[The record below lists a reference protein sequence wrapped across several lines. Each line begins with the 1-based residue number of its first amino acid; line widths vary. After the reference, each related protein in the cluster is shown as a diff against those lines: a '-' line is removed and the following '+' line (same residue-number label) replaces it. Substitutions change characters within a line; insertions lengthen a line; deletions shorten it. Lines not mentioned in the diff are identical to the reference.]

1 MYICRLHTL
10 SSVCTITV
18 RRGACLLTATKEY
31 LCTTL
36 LGNESDRP
44 DWSGFVSTI
53 TEWLKYKNDQRS
65 LHAMFHVNVTLM
77 WNFKDGSTCGQKT
90 ANCMSLF
97 ENILLTVISIS
108 FNSLETTI
116 TFRFVFINTRTAL
129 SSCQNLNWMGEK
141 LKDRLQQCCQ
151 KHCLTEN
158 RSR

>member
-18 RRGACLLTATKEY
+18 RRGALLTATKEY

-65 LHAMFHVNVTLM
+65 LHAMFHVNVTLR
-77 WNFKDGSTCGQKT
+77 WNFKDGNMWSQIVHVCLCLKT
-90 ANCMSLF
+90 YS
-97 ENILLTVISIS
+97 
-108 FNSLETTI
+108 
-116 TFRFVFINTRTAL
+116 
-129 SSCQNLNWMGEK
+129 
-141 LKDRLQQCCQ
+141 
-151 KHCLTEN
+151 
-158 RSR
+158 

>member
-65 LHAMFHVNVTLM
+65 LHAMFHVNVTLR
-77 WNFKDGSTCGQKT
+77 WNLKDGNMWSQIEHVCLCLKT
-90 ANCMSLF
+90 YF
-97 ENILLTVISIS
+97 
-108 FNSLETTI
+108 
-116 TFRFVFINTRTAL
+116 
-129 SSCQNLNWMGEK
+129 
-141 LKDRLQQCCQ
+141 
-151 KHCLTEN
+151 
-158 RSR
+158 